1 MKLHFTLRAL
11 SDLEAIADYLV
22 PLSPQGAACVRA
34 AILDSLQNLV
44 QFLQIPNFGH
54 RQTAESVRKLAIRK
68 CKYLIYYSVND
79 DAEEIVILTI
89 QHGSREREFA
99 DI

>member
-22 PLSPQGAACVRA
+22 PLSPQGAAHVRA

-44 QFLQIPNFGH
+44 QFPNIGH
-54 RQTAESVRKLAIRK
+54 RQTAESVRKPTIRK
-68 CKYLIYYSVND
+68 YKYLIYYSVND
-79 DAEEIVILTI
+79 DAEEIVVLTI
-89 QHGSREREFA
+89 QHGFREREFA
-99 DI
+99 DN

>member
-22 PLSPQGAACVRA
+22 PVSPQGAARVRA

-44 QFLQIPNFGH
+44 QFPNIGH
-54 RQTAESVRKLAIRK
+54 RQTAESVRKLAVRK
-68 CKYLIYYSVND
+68 YKYLIYYSVND

-99 DI
+99 DN

>member
-22 PLSPQGAACVRA
+22 PLSPQGAARVRA

-44 QFLQIPNFGH
+44 QFPNIGH

-68 CKYLIYYSVND
+68 YKYLIYYSVND

-89 QHGSREREFA
+89 QHGAREREFA
-99 DI
+99 DN

>member
-22 PLSPQGAACVRA
+22 PLSPQGAARVRA

-44 QFLQIPNFGH
+44 QFSNIGH

-68 CKYLIYYSVND
+68 YKYLIYYSVND

-89 QHGSREREFA
+89 QHGAREREFA
-99 DI
+99 DN